1 MEHIYVNN
9 FGEGRKSGGALTT
22 GATASLA
29 PLHISYVSTLDDV
42 LKLIFPYHKKLFLFN
57 CILLTIEFINLS
69 IGSIYLKNS
78 GTSNH
83 LFTTQ
88 NRS

>member
-1 MEHIYVNN
+1 MGRGREIEHIYVNN

-42 LKLIFPYHKKLFLFN
+42 LKLIFPF
-57 CILLTIEFINLS
+57 T
-69 IGSIYLKNS
+69 KNS
-78 GTSNH
+78 FYSTVSYWQLN
-83 LFTTQ
+83 L
-88 NRS
+88 